1 MSAVYFHNQQSAMQN
16 TVNRYFK
23 LHLNVES
30 NTIREGFVE
39 FLVIVILHSDAGT
52 SHRLKTVKW

>member
-1 MSAVYFHNQQSAMQN
+1 MQN